1 MRQDYRENLKLA
13 LDTLRAHKMRSFLTI
28 LGVVI
33 GVTIMIVVAGL
44 LSGFGG
50 TVNEAITGYGADTAF
65 ISKFEQGFR
74 TGRLSEEERKRKD
87 LTLEAGLALK
97 EGCPDIKAVAISAFA
112 DGVTSTVRY
121 KDQEVSGLDYR
132 GTFPEF
138 AEVYANANLK
148 EGRFLSDGDNEHRRS
163 VVVLGESVAKAL
175 FPNVD
180 AIGKMVNVNG
190 HEFEVIGEF
199 ELPKGG
205 FGMNNEDR
213 RVVIPYY
220 TFRKLYATAR
230 DYGYRIQAYPNRLDA
245 AVDEARVALR
255 RARKV
260 PYSAPDDFSIQTS
273 QQAIESFYAI
283 VGAVAL
289 ATLVLSSIGLLIG
302 GVGVMN
308 IMLVSVTE
316 RTREIGVRKAI
327 GARRRDISWQFLFE
341 AMTLTGMGGIMGI
354 LLGWLL
360 TVGLGAALDWKAV
373 VPIWAVI
380 VGFGV
385 SVGIG
390 LVFGVWPALKAAR
403 LDPVVALRYE

>member
-1 MRQDYRENLKLA
+1 MRQDFRENLRLA
-13 LDTLRAHKMRSFLTI
+13 LDTLRAHKLRSFLTVI
-28 LGVVI
+28 GVVI
-33 GVTIMIVVAGL
+33 GVMIIIVVAGL
-44 LSGFGG
+44 LAGFNSSV
-50 TVNEAITGYGADTAF
+50 TEAITGYGADTAF
-65 ISKFEQGFR
+65 IAKFEQGFR
-74 TGRLSEEERKRKD
+74 TGRMSEEERKRKE
-87 LTLEAGLALK
+87 LTLEAGQALT
-97 EGCPDIKAVAISAFA
+97 EGCPDIKAVAISIFA
-112 DGVTSTVRY
+112 DGVSSTVKY

-148 EGRFLSDGDNEHRRS
+148 EGRFLSDGDNEHKRS
-163 VVVLGESVAKAL
+163 VAVLGESVAKAL
-175 FPNVD
+175 FPNAD
-180 AIGKMVNVNG
+180 PIGKLVNVNG
-190 HEFEVIGEF
+190 HEFEVIGVF

-205 FGMNNEDR
+205 FGMSNEDR

-220 TFRKLYATAR
+220 TFRKLYPNVTFH
-230 DYGYRIQAYPNRLDA
+230 GYRIQAYPGRLDA

-260 PYSAPDDFSIQTS
+260 AYSAPDDFSIQTS

-283 VGAVAL
+283 LGAVAL

-327 GARRRDISWQFLFE
+327 GARSGDITWQFLFE
-341 AMTLTGMGGIMGI
+341 AMTLTGAGGVIGI
-354 LLGWLL
+354 LVGWL
-360 TVGLGAALDWKAV
+360 VVVALGAALDWRAV
-373 VPIWAVI
+373 VPVWAVA

-385 SVGIG
+385 SVAIG

>member
-1 MRQDYRENLKLA
+1 MRQDFRENLRLA
-13 LDTLRAHKMRSFLTI
+13 LDTLRVHKLRSFLTVV
-28 LGVVI
+28 GVVI
-33 GVTIMIVVAGL
+33 GVMIIIVVAGL
-44 LSGFGG
+44 LAGFNS
-50 TVNEAITGYGADTAF
+50 TVTEAITGYGADTAF
-65 ISKFEQGFR
+65 ISKYEQGFH
-74 TGRLSEEERKRKD
+74 TGRLSEEERRRKD
-87 LTLEAGLALK
+87 LTLEAGLALY

-112 DGVTSTVRY
+112 DGVASTIRY
-121 KDQEVSGLDYR
+121 RDQEVSGLDYR

-148 EGRFLSDGDNEHRRS
+148 EGRFLSDGDNEHKRS
-163 VVVLGESVAKAL
+163 VTVIGESVAKAL
-175 FPNVD
+175 FPTVD
-180 AIGKMVNVNG
+180 PVGKLVNVNG
-190 HEFEVIGEF
+190 HEFEVIGVF

-245 AVDEARVALR
+245 AVDEARVVLR
-255 RARKV
+255 RVRRV
-260 PYSAPDDFSIQTS
+260 PYNAPDNFSIQTS
-273 QQAIESFYAI
+273 QQAVESFYAI
-283 VGAVAL
+283 LGAVAL
-289 ATLVLSSIGLLIG
+289 ATLVLSSIGLMIG

-316 RTREIGVRKAI
+316 RTKEIGVRKAI
-327 GARRRDISWQFLFE
+327 GARSGDITRQFLFE
-341 AMTLTGMGGIMGI
+341 AMTLTALGGVIGI
-354 LLGWLL
+354 LVGWIFTLI
-360 TVGLGAALDWKAV
+360 VGAALDWRAV
-373 VPIWAVI
+373 VPIWAVL

-385 SVGIG
+385 SVSIG